1 MTAARRRRRPS
12 PFLPRRYRR
21 CARPSPSPSR
31 SPRPLGSRR
40 SRPRTT
46 GSRGS
51 AIPRS
56 NPFAA
61 SRAPTLRDIR
71 AGRRLVKPHMWPDE
85 VDEIIG
91 GDPACPA
98 ANFPPAGG
106 AVVTAVAP
114 IGLRDREA
122 GTVGFTTSLGF
133 GRKLER
139 IRAQPRIALAYHA
152 REHGLGDA
160 ANERYLLVQGMGT
173 FDAHP
178 DRDFLENEIGPRAA
192 RFMGAPRRGRFWD
205 RWLRAYYA
213 DRVLVTVKVERM
225 LVWPDLR
232 ASGAPEVVGAAAPDA
247 PPAPQA
253 PPKKGT
259 GPRVDAVRAGR
270 RAAGLPHRLLA
281 YVGADVFPLV
291 VPFDIAGQDADRLY
305 LQAAAPPPSGARRAG
320 LVAHRYN
327 AKLIGLETRQHT

>member
-1 MTAARRRRRPS
+1 
-12 PFLPRRYRR
+12 
-21 CARPSPSPSR
+21 
-31 SPRPLGSRR
+31 
-40 SRPRTT
+40 
-46 GSRGS
+46 
-51 AIPRS
+51 
-56 NPFAA
+56 
-61 SRAPTLRDIR
+61 
-71 AGRRLVKPHMWPDE
+71 MWPDE
-85 VDEIIG
+85 VDEVIG
-91 GDPACPA
+91 GDLTCAV
-98 ANFPPAGG
+98 ANVTPAGG

-160 ANERYLLVQGMGT
+160 ANERYVLVQGMAT

-213 DRVLVTVKVERM
+213 DRVLVTVRVERV

-232 ASGAPEVVGAAAPDA
+232 ASGEPQVVGAAAAGA
-247 PPAPQA
+247 PPDRQA
-253 PPKKGT
+253 PAKKGT
-259 GPRVDAVRAGR
+259 APRVDAVRAGHSV
-270 RAAGLPHRLLA
+270 AELPHRLLA
-281 YVGADVFPLV
+281 YVGADGFPLV
-291 VPFDIAGQDADRLY
+291 VPFDVAGQDPDGLY
-305 LQAAAPPPSGARRAG
+305 LETAAPLPPGGRRAG

-327 AKLIGLETRQHT
+327 AKLIGLETRQHTGWLEVSGDAARYAPHTEGGFKAPANKTLLLLGNGYLARKNLEKARKQGRVAALSR